1 MVVKGQIEV
10 QEMILASGG
19 FADIRR
25 GLYMG
30 NPVAVRTVRV
40 NVTPRVD
47 IQKMRK
53 VSADASHSECH
64 LNHFAPAILQGGR
77 PLEHPVPSKHRATD
91 RSLRGHEER
100 TICHRVGVDVTRE
113 RHGVHQKQ
121 PR

>member
-10 QEMILASGG
+10 QKMILASGG
-19 FADIRR
+19 FADVRR

-30 NPVAVRTVRV
+30 NPVAVKTTR
-40 NVTPRVD
+40 VTPRVN

-53 VSADASHSECH
+53 VSVDAIHSGCH

-77 PLEHPVPSKHRATD
+77 PLEHTVPSKRHATHW
-91 RSLRGHEER
+91 SLRGHGER